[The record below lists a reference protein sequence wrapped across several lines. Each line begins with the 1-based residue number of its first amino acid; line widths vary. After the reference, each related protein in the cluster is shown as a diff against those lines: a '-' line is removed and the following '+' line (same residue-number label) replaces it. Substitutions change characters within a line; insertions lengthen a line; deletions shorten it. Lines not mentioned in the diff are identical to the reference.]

1 MGSGSIF
8 DNQGKLNNFASPI
21 AHPFGEVSSHSI
33 TVHCRVVEIA

>member
-1 MGSGSIF
+1 MRSGSIF

-21 AHPFGEVSSHSI
+21 AHPGEVSSHSI